1 LIRAEWYG
9 GFMRAIAVLL
19 LLAAAAA
26 AQVFEVA
33 TIKPGDPTSPES
45 GWSEGNGELHIRNT
59 PLRGLVL
66 YAYNV
71 KAYQLSGGP
80 KWIDDEG
87 YTIVAKLENRTR
99 TGMTRG
105 GDPRLRAAMQALL
118 AERFQLA
125 IHRDT
130 RELPG
135 YALVPAKGG
144 FKLSPLDAEG
154 IPAWGTGS
162 GNARFNHSSMAELA
176 SGLSNLVGRPVVDRT
191 EIPGVYDVKLTW
203 APENQ
208 PDATGPSIFTALQEQ
223 TGLRL
228 EARKVPVELIVIDKA
243 EKPSEN

>member
-1 LIRAEWYG
+1 
-9 GFMRAIAVLL
+9 MRAIAILVL
-19 LLAAAAA
+19 AVAPMA

-33 TIKPGDPTSPES
+33 SIKPGDPTSPES
-45 GWSEGNGELHIRNT
+45 GWNEGNGEIHIRNM
-59 PLRGLVL
+59 PLRRLVL
-66 YAYNV
+66 FAYNV
-71 KAYQLSGGP
+71 KEYQLSGGP
-80 KWIDDEG
+80 KWMDNEG
-87 YTIVAKLENRTR
+87 YTIIAKLENRTR
-99 TGMTRG
+99 TGMIRG

-144 FKLSPLDAEG
+144 SKLRPLDSEG

-176 SGLSNLVGRPVVDRT
+176 SGLSDLIGRPVADRT

-223 TGLRL
+223 AGLRL
-228 EARKVPVELIVIDKA
+228 EARKVPVEVIVIDKA

>member
-1 LIRAEWYG
+1 
-9 GFMRAIAVLL
+9 MRAIAVL

-45 GWSEGNGELHIRNT
+45 GWNEGNGEIHFRNM
-59 PLRGLVL
+59 PLRRLVL
-66 YAYNV
+66 FAYNV
-71 KAYQLSGGP
+71 KEYQLSSGP
-80 KWIDDEG
+80 KWIENDG
-87 YTIVAKLENRTR
+87 YTIVAKLEDRTR
-99 TGMTRG
+99 ARPSRG
-105 GDPRLRAAMQALL
+105 VDPRIRTALQALL

-144 FKLSPLDAEG
+144 FKLRPLDSEG

-162 GNARFNHSSMAELA
+162 GNARFNHSSMTELA
-176 SGLSNLVGRPVVDRT
+176 RGLSDLVGRPVVDRT

-223 TGLRL
+223 AGLKL